1 MTEVS
6 AEPGTAPYP
15 LSMTSLD
22 QVGSTPLVRVDGVL
36 VKLECSN
43 PSGSVKDRIASFML
57 QAAAERGELEPG
69 DTIVEAT
76 SGNTGIAMALAGRE
90 LGHPVVIYMPEHMSP
105 ERVAYIEG
113 FGAEV
118 RLTPVEGG
126 FELPIEKRDAFK
138 GRPGFY
144 VPDQF
149 GNPDNVR
156 CHRETT
162 GPELT
167 RQVLE
172 EGAETLD
179 AFVAGTGTG
188 GTLMGTAQSLRETW
202 PKVRIVAVEP
212 AESAVMSGGEAGEH
226 AIQGIGDGFIP
237 ELVDMDAVNDVA
249 VIATAEAKEECE
261 RIRKVHGYCVG
272 MSSGAN
278 FLAARRL
285 AAQGLTVATVWADC
299 SDRYGSMGL
308 EAPATQGSSCPLR
321 ERCAERSR
329 TLTKPAVPTS

>member
-1 MTEVS
+1 MK
-6 AEPGTAPYP
+6 P
-15 LSMTSLD
+15 LDL
-22 QVGSTPLVRVDGVL
+22 VGSTPLVRVDGVL

-57 QAAAERGELEPG
+57 HAAAERGELKPG
-69 DTIVEAT
+69 DTVVEAT
-76 SGNTGIAMALAGRE
+76 SGNTGIAMALAARE
-90 LGHPVVIYMPEHMSP
+90 LGHPAIIYMPEHMSP

-126 FELPIEKRDAFK
+126 FELPIEKRDEFRGK
-138 GRPGFY
+138 PGFY

-162 GPELT
+162 GVELT
-167 RQVLE
+167 RQVQE
-172 EGAETLD
+172 EAVETLD

-188 GTLMGTAQSLRETW
+188 GTLMGTAQALRETW

-226 AIQGIGDGFIP
+226 SIQGIGDGFIP
-237 ELVDMDAVNDVA
+237 ELVDMDAVDEVA
-249 VIATAEAKEECE
+249 VISSADAKQECE
-261 RIRKVHGYCVG
+261 RIRTEHGYCVG

-285 AAQGLTVATVWADC
+285 AAQGLAVATVWADC

-308 EAPATQGSSCPLR
+308 APPATDGSSCPLR
-321 ERCAERSR
+321 ERCAERAR
-329 TLTKPAVPTS
+329 TLLEDALSRP